1 MKNILPLFAL
11 VLFAACGQTEPADSL
26 AIQKENT
33 AMFRT
38 LESDMLASPQI
49 SVADVAA
56 AKEQGVT
63 LIVNNRPD
71 GEDPSAPQSA
81 EIEAA
86 AKAAGIDY
94 VSIPVTHA
102 GFSRPQID
110 TLVAALD
117 KVKAAGGKTLGYC
130 RSGTRS
136 TLLWALAQASKG
148 ESPRVIAAKAADAGY
163 DVAPIE
169 LMLQTLAGAAKDE

>member
-1 MKNILPLFAL
+1 MRLLPIFGLMFLFACDRDETANTP
-11 VLFAACGQTEPADSL
+11 VTH
-26 AIQKENT
+26 KESQ

-38 LESDMLASPQI
+38 IEPDYLASPQI
-49 SVADVAA
+49 SIADVAA
-56 AKEQGVT
+56 ATEQGVT

-71 GEDPSAPQSA
+71 GEDPAAPQSA

-86 AKAAGIDY
+86 AKAAGIQY
-94 VSIPVTHA
+94 ISIPVTHA

-110 TLVAALD
+110 MLASALD
-117 KVKAAGGKTLGYC
+117 KVQAAGGKTLGYC

-136 TLLWALAQASKG
+136 TLLWALAKASKG

-163 DVAPIE
+163 DVAPIQ
-169 LMLQTLAGAAKDE
+169 LMLDALAGEAAQE